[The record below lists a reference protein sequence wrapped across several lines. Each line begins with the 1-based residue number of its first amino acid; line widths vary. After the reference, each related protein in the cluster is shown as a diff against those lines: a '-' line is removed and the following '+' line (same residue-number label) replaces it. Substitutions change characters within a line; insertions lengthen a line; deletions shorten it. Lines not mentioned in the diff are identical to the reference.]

1 MPGELVAKEGSD
13 TKGGYYTPIAGEL
26 GQGFQARPIFYGMVL
41 ANQLAG
47 TQSKE
52 VALTAN
58 AVNATAYAGE
68 KDGQLRIAIFNKD
81 DAHDLRLS
89 LRMPPDFHRA
99 NVWRLTAPALDSTSG
114 VTLAGSEIS
123 AKSTWSP
130 TQVETLPTKNDGLVI
145 ELPKAS
151 AALVFLDG

>member
-1 MPGELVAKEGSD
+1 ML
-13 TKGGYYTPIAGEL
+13 
-26 GQGFQARPIFYGMVL
+26 L

-89 LRMPPDFHRA
+89 LRMPPDFRRA
-99 NVWRLTAPALDSTSG
+99 KAWRLTAPALDSTSG
-114 VTLAGSEIS
+114 ITLAGSEIS

-130 TQVETLPTKNDGLVI
+130 TQVETPPTKNDGLVI

-151 AALVFLDG
+151 AALLFLDG